1 MVDHPGMIE
10 IRFKD
15 NGIGIPRELRE
26 QIFEPFV
33 KGDPARSS
41 ENGGTGLGLAI
52 VRKVMEAHGG
62 SIRLATENT
71 VGSEFVLFL
80 PKS

>member
-1 MVDHPGMIE
+1 MIE
-10 IRFKD
+10 VRFKD
-15 NGIGIPRELRE
+15 NGVGISSELKE
-26 QIFEPFV
+26 KIFEPFV

-52 VRKVMEAHGG
+52 VRKVMVAHGG
-62 SIRLATENT
+62 TIKLATENT
-71 VGSEFVLFL
+71 AGSEFILFL